1 MQYVNLLYGN
11 HYFAHPIFIKKVRDD
26 LFAFMKN
33 PKVEPTNNIAE
44 RSIKPFV
51 IQRKT
56 FMTSGSYDGAKIT
69 AVLFSIIRTAKINM
83 VDTYDYLIFLK
94 NSGKIL
100 VTDFVPYFINE
111 KI

>member
-1 MQYVNLLYGN
+1 
-11 HYFAHPIFIKKVRDD
+11 
-26 LFAFMKN
+26 
-33 PKVEPTNNIAE
+33 
-44 RSIKPFV
+44 
-51 IQRKT
+51 
-56 FMTSGSYDGAKIT
+56 MTSGSYVGIKIT